1 MKGNRQPSELTVYLG
16 NPAACRIK
24 RHFSWSERQ
33 DTMTLYGLQLLVSV
47 AKEGSIT
54 KVSKMLRVSQPSVSQ
69 HLRRLQDEFGVV
81 LFTKNKRGLELT
93 EHGKV
98 IINDVESIT
107 AQVDALRARCSAT
120 NAVQATGS

>member
-1 MKGNRQPSELTVYLG
+1 
-16 NPAACRIK
+16 
-24 RHFSWSERQ
+24 
-33 DTMTLYGLQLLVSV
+33 MTLYGLQLLVSV

-98 IINDVESIT
+98 IINDVESI
-107 AQVDALRARCSAT
+107 RHKWMH
-120 NAVQATGS
+120 